1 MGSGA
6 SHKARDA
13 DSAESKP
20 GPAQH
25 GEELESGCVIP
36 EVADRAITVQQLQ
49 DLTTCIT
56 TKLKAE
62 GWTTTD
68 PSVTK
73 PVKLKKGTV
82 NLYDVVARL
91 VKPAT
96 EKRRCSYVEL
106 VATGPQTTRW
116 FVSHWWG
123 EPVFHFVACVVKHSE
138 QRRLGSA
145 STYWVCAYA
154 NNQWELAYDVAANPA
169 ESSFRRAL
177 DVAEGTLSILD
188 DAARAYERVW
198 CEYEVFVTLE
208 KAKRTAH
215 LFDIYTY
222 HNHQPRGITDGI
234 TEGDRRGA
242 SWWWEDRKWAREKN
256 FPVEL
261 AEAAMQAQVQ
271 LAVASVD
278 ADRIHILNSIVG
290 AGDLNSDPPLEHE
303 RYDVVNTTLHAR
315 FALAAL
321 KLMVEARR
329 SLHRYVQV
337 ISSSQVT
344 RINLSF
350 RSDQVLSD
358 DTVQQLAAALPATLK
373 DLCLNMVD
381 CTLLTDQGI
390 QALALALE
398 PLPLESL
405 HLDIAK
411 NALSD
416 EAVQAVAA
424 SFGESLRHLWFSIG
438 NITDISDVSGESLA
452 TALPSRLESMF
463 LSLAGCRKITGKTL
477 ESLGRAFP
485 PTLSHVELMFGSCH
499 LLDNA
504 AVEALLA
511 QLPEGLL
518 DLRLDFWGCS
528 QLTEAMLL
536 GLAAA
541 LPSSVTRV
549 ELYLGEIPKI
559 SGQQGRRFAQRELLP
574 TPDVLQ
580 TALRPTVSVEYFA

>member
-1 MGSGA
+1 
-6 SHKARDA
+6 
-13 DSAESKP
+13 
-20 GPAQH
+20 
-25 GEELESGCVIP
+25 
-36 EVADRAITVQQLQ
+36 
-49 DLTTCIT
+49 
-56 TKLKAE
+56 
-62 GWTTTD
+62 
-68 PSVTK
+68 
-73 PVKLKKGTV
+73 
-82 NLYDVVARL
+82 
-91 VKPAT
+91 
-96 EKRRCSYVEL
+96 
-106 VATGPQTTRW
+106 
-116 FVSHWWG
+116 
-123 EPVFHFVACVVKHSE
+123 
-138 QRRLGSA
+138 
-145 STYWVCAYA
+145 
-154 NNQWELAYDVAANPA
+154 
-169 ESSFRRAL
+169 
-177 DVAEGTLSILD
+177 
-188 DAARAYERVW
+188 
-198 CEYEVFVTLE
+198 
-208 KAKRTAH
+208 
-215 LFDIYTY
+215 
-222 HNHQPRGITDGI
+222 
-234 TEGDRRGA
+234 
-242 SWWWEDRKWAREKN
+242 
-256 FPVEL
+256 
-261 AEAAMQAQVQ
+261 MQAQVQ

-290 AGDLNSDPPLEHE
+290 ARDLNSNPPLEHE

-350 RSDQVLSD
+350 RSDQVLSN
-358 DTVQQLAAALPATLK
+358 DTLQQLAAALPATLK

-438 NITDISDVSGESLA
+438 HITDISDVSGASLA

-559 SGQQGRRFAQRELLP
+559 S
-574 TPDVLQ
+574 
-580 TALRPTVSVEYFA
+580 